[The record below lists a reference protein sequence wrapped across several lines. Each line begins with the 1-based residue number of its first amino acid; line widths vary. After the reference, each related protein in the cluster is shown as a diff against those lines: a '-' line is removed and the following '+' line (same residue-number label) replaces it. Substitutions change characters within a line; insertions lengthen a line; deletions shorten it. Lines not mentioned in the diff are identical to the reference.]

1 MFDEISAAVWTT
13 YFIVLVLIF
22 FGNYRKD
29 RSRSAFVISYVTAS
43 LICLGT
49 LLLLL
54 WLALSRI

>member
-1 MFDEISAAVWTT
+1 MFDGISAVAWTT

-22 FGNYRKD
+22 FGNYRKAH
-29 RSRSAFVISYVTAS
+29 SRAAFVTCYVTAS

-49 LLLLL
+49 LFSLL